1 MSSTASLLR
10 TVKYLTC
17 LSRCVPFQEKDSSS
31 FQPEHPTHC
40 VQCCR
45 LIAWES
51 LGWGVMVKDGRELDA
66 F

>member
-10 TVKYLTC
+10 AVKYLTC
-17 LSRCVPFQEKDSSS
+17 LRRCVRFQEEVSSS
-31 FQPEHPTHC
+31 FQPERPTHR
-40 VQCCR
+40 VQCCL

-51 LGWGVMVKDGRELDA
+51 LGGVMVKDDRELDA